1 MVRRI
6 EKAAVI
12 GSGIMGGGIAA
23 LLADA
28 GVETL
33 LFDIVPFNLTDEE
46 KKDPKARYRIVQAGF
61 DNMMK
66 AKPAL
71 IMDKSNAARISL
83 CNLEDDFD
91 KLKDCDLIVEVVVE
105 NLKVKQE
112 LFQKIDKIR
121 KPTAV
126 VTSNTSGLPLKEMSK
141 NCSDAFKEHFMGTHF
156 FNPVRYMHL
165 LELIPG
171 EKTKKE
177 ILDFI
182 AEFGEK
188 RLGKGIVWA
197 KDTPNFIGN
206 RIGVH
211 EIMTVM
217 QLLESEGITIDEVD
231 AIMGPAM
238 GRPKTAIFKL
248 SDMVGLDTIH
258 HLAENSYQ
266 LLANDERRDVY
277 KVPAWFNK
285 MIENKWLGDK
295 TKQGFYKKEKTPE
308 GKKLSLVLDPA
319 KLEYRE
325 AAKPEFE
332 SVSAAK
338 KLPTAA
344 QKIKAIVWGND
355 KAAKFAWKLSA
366 LGAIYAANRI
376 PEIADSI
383 VEIDNAMTWGYNLEL
398 GPFQAWDAIGVK
410 ESVERMEKE
419 GMKVPEN
426 VKKMLASGA
435 TSFYKVENGK
445 EFYYDLVNGG
455 YKEVKKSAAAISL
468 FNLKGAGKEIKKNES
483 VSLVDLGDDVFCIEF
498 HTKMNAI
505 NGQIVDFMAEA
516 IDYVLKNGAGV
527 VIGNQAGGMPG
538 AFSAGGDLAY
548 MGSLAK
554 DKKWSEIDKFIA
566 NVHAGLMKA
575 KYAPIPVVAAPYGM
589 TLGGGCEVCLNAD
602 RIVAHSELYM
612 GLVEIGAGLLPGG
625 LGMLNLWKKYI
636 KAVPKAAKITDLA
649 GLFLPCF
656 MSVAQAQVTM
666 SAFEAQK
673 KGFLS
678 AKDRIVFNRDLLI
691 GEAKKEVL
699 RMVDEG
705 YAPPKKEKFVVIGR
719 EALGMVEAEMLNMR
733 IGMYIT
739 PHMEFIAKK
748 IAFVMSGGD
757 VPSGT
762 EITEEQW
769 MKQEREAFVEL
780 WQTENTQKMAA
791 HILQTGKPLFI

>member
-23 LLADA
+23 LLADT
-28 GVETL
+28 GVNTL

-61 DNMMK
+61 DGLMK
-66 AKPAL
+66 AKPAAF
-71 IMDKSNAARISL
+71 MDKSNASRISL

-91 KLKDCDLIVEVVVE
+91 KLKECDLIIEVVVE
-105 NLKVKQE
+105 NLKIKQD
-112 LFQKIDKIR
+112 LFQKLDKIR
-121 KPTAV
+121 KPTAI

-177 ILDFI
+177 VLEFI
-182 AEFGEK
+182 ADFGEK

-211 EIMTVM
+211 EIMTAM
-217 QLLESEGITIDEVD
+217 KLLESENITIDEAD

-266 LLANDERRDVY
+266 LLEKDERREVY
-277 KVPAWFNK
+277 KVTPWFNK
-285 MIENKWLGDK
+285 MVENKWLGDK
-295 TKQGFYKKEKTPE
+295 TKQGFYKKEKTPD
-308 GKKLSLVLDPA
+308 GKRLSLVLDPV
-319 KLEYRE
+319 KMEYRE
-325 AAKPEFE
+325 AQKPEFE

-344 QKIKAIVWGND
+344 EKIKAIVWGKD
-355 KAAKFAWKLSA
+355 KAAQFAWKLTA
-366 LGAIYAANRI
+366 YDAIYAANRI

-445 EFYYDLVNGG
+445 EYYYDLVNGG
-455 YKEVKKSAAAISL
+455 YKEVKKSEAAISI
-468 FNLKGAGKEIKKNES
+468 FNLKGAGKEVKKTNS
-483 VSLVDLGDDVFCIEF
+483 ISLIDLGDGVFCFEF
-498 HTKMNAI
+498 HSKMNAI
-505 NGQIVDFMAEA
+505 NGEIVDFMLAN
-516 IDYVLKNGAGV
+516 IDYVKENGVGA

-554 DKKWSEIDKFIA
+554 AKKWSEIDKFIA
-566 NVHAGLMKA
+566 NVHTSQLAA

-602 RIVAHSELYM
+602 RIVAHAELYM

-625 LGMLNLWKKYI
+625 LGMMNLWRKYL
-636 KAVPKAAKITDLA
+636 KSVPKAAKITDLA

-656 MSVAQAQVTM
+656 MAVAQAQVTM

-673 KGFLS
+673 KGFLG

-705 YAPPKKEKFVVIGR
+705 YAPPKKEKFAVLGR
-719 EALGMVEAEMLNMR
+719 EAQGMVDAEMLNMR

-748 IAFVMSGGD
+748 IAWVMSGGD
-757 VPSGT
+757 VPSGM
-762 EITEEQW
+762 EIDEAHW
-769 MKQEREAFVEL
+769 LKLEREAFVEL
-780 WQTENTQKMAA
+780 WQTENTQKMAE

>member
-28 GVETL
+28 GVDTL

-61 DNMMK
+61 DALMK

-71 IMDKSNAARISL
+71 IMDKGNASRIGL
-83 CNLEDDFD
+83 CNLDDDFD

-105 NLKVKQE
+105 NLKIKQD
-112 LFQKIDKIR
+112 LFAKIDKIR

-126 VTSNTSGLPLKEMSK
+126 IATNTSGLPLQEISK
-141 NCSDAFKEHFMGTHF
+141 NCSEAFKEHFMGTHF

-177 ILDFI
+177 VLNFI

-217 QLLESEGITIDEVD
+217 QLLESEKITIDEVD

-258 HLAENSYQ
+258 HLAENSFE
-266 LLANDERRDVY
+266 LLKKDERRDVY
-277 KVPAWFNK
+277 KVTAWFNK
-285 MIENKWLGDK
+285 MIESKWLGDK
-295 TKQGFYKKEKTPE
+295 TKQGFYRKDKTPE
-308 GKKLSLVLDPA
+308 GKRISYVLDTGT
-319 KLEYRE
+319 LEYRE

-332 SVSAAK
+332 SISGAK

-344 QKIKAIVWGND
+344 QKIKSIVWGKD
-355 KAAKFAWKLSA
+355 KAAQFAWKLTA

-376 PEIADSI
+376 PEISDAI

-419 GMKVPEN
+419 GMKVPDN

-435 TSFYKVENGK
+435 SSFYKVENGK
-445 EFYYDLVNGG
+445 EYYYDLVKGG
-455 YKEVKKSAAAISL
+455 YKEITKSAAAISL
-468 FNLKGAGKEIKKNES
+468 SNLKGAGKEIKKNES
-483 VSLVDLGDDVFCIEF
+483 VSLVDLGDGVFCIEF

-505 NGQIVDFMAEA
+505 NGQIVDFIGEA
-516 IDYVLKNGAGV
+516 TDYVLKNGVGI

-548 MGSLAK
+548 MGTLAK
-554 DKKWSEIDKFIA
+554 EKKWSEIDKFIA
-566 NVHAGLMKA
+566 NVHSGLLKA

-602 RIVAHSELYM
+602 RIVAHAELYM

-625 LGMLNLWKKYI
+625 LGMLNLWRRYI
-636 KAVPKAAKITDLA
+636 NALPKAGKITDLA
-649 GLFLPCF
+649 GIFLPTF
-656 MSVAQAQVTM
+656 MAVAQAQVSM
-666 SAFEAQK
+666 SAYEAQR

-678 AKDRIVFNRDLLI
+678 AKDRIIFNRDLLI

-699 RMVDEG
+699 KMVDEG
-705 YAPPKKEKFVVIGR
+705 YVAPKKEKFVVIGR
-719 EALGMVEAEMLNMR
+719 EAQGMVDAEMLNMR
-733 IGMYIT
+733 SGMYIT

-748 IAFVMSGGD
+748 IAWVMSGGD
-757 VPSGT
+757 VPSGI
-762 EITEEQW
+762 EITEDHW
-769 MKQEREAFVEL
+769 MKLEREAFVEL
-780 WQTENTQKMAA
+780 WQTENTQKMAD